1 MQCCTHRSDTS
12 GFTLVEVLVALLVL
26 ALALVALQLRMSS
39 YLNDAAYLRDRTLAQ
54 WVALNQ
60 VELLHIARRLD
71 LPAAKEASAGSVRFA
86 GQQWYWQ
93 LQAEGSTVPDASD
106 VARLLRM
113 QVSPLD
119 AEAARNN
126 PLVSLVTVQEPA
138 REP

>member
-1 MQCCTHRSDTS
+1 MRRYSPRSDTQ

-39 YLNDAAYLRDRTLAQ
+39 YLDDAVYLRDRSLAQ

-71 LPAAKEASAGSVRFA
+71 LPAEAEASGGSVRLA
-86 GQQWYWQ
+86 GREWYWQ
-93 LQAEGSTVPDASD
+93 LQAEAGTAPDTAD

-113 QVSPLD
+113 QVSPLG
-119 AEAARNN
+119 AEAARSN
-126 PLVSLVTVQEPA
+126 PLASLVTVQEPT
-138 REP
+138 RER